1 MSGFSVL
8 VALNALALKRLRLPR
23 AETSAE
29 HAIAERPKDV
39 CGAVRGVTGRRF
51 EGLRCGAVAAT
62 LVHGSASTRRTA
74 ALAVP
79 RPVTS
84 ASGPAV
90 AAINS
95 VPAVTA

>member
-29 HAIAERPKDV
+29 HAIAERPKD
-39 CGAVRGVTGRRF
+39 VTGRRF